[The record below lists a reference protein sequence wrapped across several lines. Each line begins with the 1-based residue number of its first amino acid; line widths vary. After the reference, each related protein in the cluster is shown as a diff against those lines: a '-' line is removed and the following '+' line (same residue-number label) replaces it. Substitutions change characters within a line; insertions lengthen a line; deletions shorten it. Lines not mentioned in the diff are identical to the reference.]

1 MGSLA
6 PAVKANSSKEE
17 INVLVTGFGPF
28 GENTTNPAYQIARSL
43 PDRRDIP
50 GLPPII
56 LHCHP
61 KPITV
66 SYAHVREIIPELLFP
81 QDGLEPKFDIVLNIG
96 LAPGRH
102 FYTMETLAHRDG
114 YNKKDVDGNTLE
126 GDTFWQIE
134 YEAPETLYSSFDT
147 KDVWRRWKSGLM
159 KEDLR
164 PSNNAGHYLCDF
176 TYYAS
181 LLEYWRR
188 EPKGR
193 RPCMFLHVPNGLEE
207 EDIRRG
213 REAALGLIAALV
225 ASEMAGHRSQ
235 RVEDIMEEDWDRA
248 ADDECS

>member
-1 MGSLA
+1 MC
-6 PAVKANSSKEE
+6 AVHQRRIK
-17 INVLVTGFGPF
+17 INGAWLTCLPQPF
-28 GENTTNPAYQIARSL
+28 GENTTNPAYQVARSL

-134 YEAPETLYSSFDT
+134 YKAPETLYSSFDT

-176 TYYAS
+176 TYYAC
-181 LLEYWRR
+181 LLEYVRHIS
-188 EPKGR
+188 ELLLLN
-193 RPCMFLHVPNGLEE
+193 PCCIMSCKTCLKSETFFL
-207 EDIRRG
+207 
-213 REAALGLIAALV
+213 
-225 ASEMAGHRSQ
+225 
-235 RVEDIMEEDWDRA
+235 
-248 ADDECS
+248 ADAYPQNILTTPFCA

>member
-17 INVLVTGFGPF
+17 INVLPF
-28 GENTTNPAYQIARSL
+28 GENTTNPAYQVAKSL

-134 YEAPETLYSSFDT
+134 YKAPETLFSSFDT
-147 KDVWRRWKSGLM
+147 KD
-159 KEDLR
+159 
-164 PSNNAGHYLCDF
+164 
-176 TYYAS
+176 
-181 LLEYWRR
+181 WRR

-213 REAALGLIAALV
+213 REAALGLIVALV
-225 ASEMAGHRSQ
+225 ASEMAGHRSP
-235 RVEDIMEEDWDRA
+235 RVEDIMEEEEWDRA